1 MESEEASSLMEID
14 LDKLCRVCGLFNKIL
29 IQITSELQKKI
40 ESYLPIKVSQTDIC
54 SKLCI
59 HCTNALLMW
68 DEIYE
73 SCIETDRKLKEI
85 MTMSA
90 FTSNGNN
97 TNSDV
102 DTEEV
107 QRNVELESQGSEK
120 ELEIDLGG
128 ILDADVPEDAFGLNV
143 TTKLEEKEKHLSDQF
158 DALKNSTM
166 DLQVTSTP
174 VKVQNDHLELESY
187 EMTPQNTVEVPSLLV
202 ATDSNQN
209 TLKCSYCTTTAS
221 IKSQQDLNDHYRQEH
236 FESVFHCEMC
246 DNYLDRNDL
255 MTHMISHALES
266 ASGSLKIEEPSHVS
280 TSEKIQSQVNGVSS
294 TSTAAPSSQPTTT
307 VATAGASKTKQQGK
321 ENQLYCTV
329 CQKHFNT
336 RSGFAYHINQH
347 HSKIKNYS
355 CSFCDKKFGM
365 KRILDNHIRNIHSS
379 EKTFQCMKCFK
390 YFKTDAA
397 LYNHE
402 IIHKQ
407 SNYVCD
413 LCDKKF
419 HYKHN
424 LEVHRLLHSN
434 DRKYSCNHCSST
446 FKTRNYLAK
455 HLKGH
460 FSETKSFLCTYCDFK
475 TTQKRYLSEHVKR
488 KHSNTIKK
496 N

>member
-1 MESEEASSLMEID
+1 
-14 LDKLCRVCGLFNKIL
+14 
-29 IQITSELQKKI
+29 
-40 ESYLPIKVSQTDIC
+40 
-54 SKLCI
+54 
-59 HCTNALLMW
+59 MW

-73 SCIETDRKLKEI
+73 NCIETDRKLKEI

-90 FTSNGNN
+90 YTSNGNN
-97 TNSDV
+97 SEADEA
-102 DTEEV
+102 EEAEAEV
-107 QRNVELESQGSEK
+107 ESQGTEK
-120 ELEIDLGG
+120 ELEIDLGMLEEG
-128 ILDADVPEDAFGLNV
+128 PEELGLGAPFGMNV
-143 TTKLEEKEKHLSDQF
+143 SIKQQEKEKNLSAQF
-158 DALKNSTM
+158 DALKNST
-166 DLQVTSTP
+166 DTDVVLTSTP
-174 VKVQNDHLELESY
+174 IKDVTVQNSRSLE
-187 EMTPQNTVEVPSLLV
+187 NIDVP

-209 TLKCSYCTTTAS
+209 TLQCSYCTTMK

-236 FESVFHCEMC
+236 FKSVFHCEMC

-266 ASGSLKIEEPSHVS
+266 ASGSLKIEEPVAVTTT
-280 TSEKIQSQVNGVSS
+280 TSEPGPQVNGVSS
-294 TSTAAPSSQPTTT
+294 SSVPSQSGPA
-307 VATAGASKTKQQGK
+307 VKPVVVKQQGK

-355 CSFCDKKFGM
+355 CSFCEKKFGM

-413 LCDKKF
+413 VCSKKF

-460 FSETKSFLCTYCDFK
+460 FSETKSFLCSYCDFK

-488 KHSNTIKK
+488 KHSNMVGKK
-496 N
+496 D

>member
-1 MESEEASSLMEID
+1 
-14 LDKLCRVCGLFNKIL
+14 
-29 IQITSELQKKI
+29 
-40 ESYLPIKVSQTDIC
+40 
-54 SKLCI
+54 
-59 HCTNALLMW
+59 MW
-68 DEIYE
+68 DETYE
-73 SCIETDRKLKEI
+73 NCIETDRKLKELI
-85 MTMSA
+85 QITP
-90 FTSNGNN
+90 FTSNGNS
-97 TNSDV
+97 NSAKESD
-102 DTEEV
+102 EA
-107 QRNVELESQGSEK
+107 ESQGSEK
-120 ELEIDLGG
+120 DLQIDLGLDDLEDVTLEHDMTVLEKVVTSNSTD
-128 ILDADVPEDAFGLNV
+128 ILDEIMPEAKDID
-143 TTKLEEKEKHLSDQF
+143 LEIE
-158 DALKNSTM
+158 N
-166 DLQVTSTP
+166 
-174 VKVQNDHLELESY
+174 KVQNIDLH
-187 EMTPQNTVEVPSLLV
+187 Q

-209 TLKCSYCTTTAS
+209 QLKCMYCDIYS
-221 IKSQQDLNDHYRQEH
+221 PIKSQRDLNEHYRAEH
-236 FESVFHCEMC
+236 FDSVFHCEMC
-246 DNYLDRNDL
+246 DNFLDRNDL
-255 MTHMISHALES
+255 MPHMVQHALES
-266 ASGSLKIEEPSHVS
+266 AVQ
-280 TSEKIQSQVNGVSS
+280 QSVDV
-294 TSTAAPSSQPTTT
+294 PSSKEQNSVQDTSSSSVAIMQPPTSLPPP
-307 VATAGASKTKQQGK
+307 AAQKPKTGK

-336 RSGFAYHINQH
+336 RSGYAYHINQL

-407 SNYVCD
+407 SNYVCE
-413 LCDKKF
+413 LCNKKF

-460 FSETKSFLCTYCDFK
+460 FSDTKNFSCSYCDFK

-488 KHSNTIKK
+488 KHSNK
-496 N
+496 

>member
-1 MESEEASSLMEID
+1 MESEASSLMEIQSLD
-14 LDKLCRVCGLFNKIL
+14 LNNLCRVCGLFNKIL

-40 ESYLPIKVSQTDIC
+40 ESYLPIKVSETDIC

-59 HCTNALLMW
+59 HCTNALLNW

-73 SCIETDRKLKEI
+73 NCIETDRKLKEI

-90 FTSNGNN
+90 LASNDNN
-97 TNSDV
+97 S
-102 DTEEV
+102 EE
-107 QRNVELESQGSEK
+107 EGDEAAESQGSEK
-120 ELEIDLGG
+120 ELEIDLGM
-128 ILDADVPEDAFGLNV
+128 LDEPPEELRLTPN
-143 TTKLEEKEKHLSDQF
+143 KLQEKEKNLSAQF
-158 DALKNSTM
+158 DALKNSV
-166 DLQVTSTP
+166 DETP
-174 VKVQNDHLELESY
+174 KKKVQKRTEEDV
-187 EMTPQNTVEVPSLLV
+187 EMTKEVVV

-209 TLKCSYCTTTAS
+209 TLKCSYCTTVN

-236 FESVFHCEMC
+236 FDAVFHCEMC

-266 ASGSLKIEEPSHVS
+266 ATDSLKVAEPTQT
-280 TSEKIQSQVNGVSS
+280 TSKQPENSQVVNTNGHSS
-294 TSTAAPSSQPTTT
+294 SLPMPSPSQMQVKTSTAPT
-307 VATAGASKTKQQGK
+307 AASPPAKQHGK

-407 SNYVCD
+407 SNYGCD

-460 FSETKSFLCTYCDFK
+460 FSETKSFLCTHCDFK

-488 KHSNTIKK
+488 KHSNSAIAVKK
-496 N
+496 E

>member
-1 MESEEASSLMEID
+1 MESEQGSSLVEID
-14 LDKLCRVCGLFNKIL
+14 LEKLCRVCGLFNKIL

-40 ESYLPIKVSQTDIC
+40 ESYLPIKVSATDIC

-73 SCIETDRKLKEI
+73 NCIETDRKLKEI

-90 FTSNGNN
+90 YTSIGNN
-97 TNSDV
+97 TNSED
-102 DTEEV
+102 DPEE
-107 QRNVELESQGSEK
+107 NAEIESQETENK
-120 ELEIDLGG
+120 LEIDLG
-128 ILDADVPEDAFGLNV
+128 ILEDVPDDIGAASVLSAS
-143 TTKLEEKEKHLSDQF
+143 KIQEKEKNLSAQF
-158 DALKNSTM
+158 DALKNSS
-166 DLQVTSTP
+166 DVRPNGSKIQTSTP
-174 VKVQNDHLELESY
+174 IKVQSL
-187 EMTPQNTVEVPSLLV
+187 QVEGSLNISENEKSINGDSCLV
-202 ATDSNQN
+202 LATDSNQN
-209 TLKCSYCTTTAS
+209 TLKCSYCTTVT

-255 MTHMISHALES
+255 MSHMISHALES
-266 ASGSLKIEEPSHVS
+266 AVGSTKVDDQSNIPTSDLVQPQTNGSSSPIFTPPEPII
-280 TSEKIQSQVNGVSS
+280 TSV
-294 TSTAAPSSQPTTT
+294 TSN
-307 VATAGASKTKQQGK
+307 KTKQNGK

-336 RSGFAYHINQH
+336 RSGYAYHINQH

-460 FSETKSFLCTYCDFK
+460 FSETKSFLCTFCDFK

-488 KHSNTIKK
+488 KHSNMIEKK
-496 N
+496 D

>member
-1 MESEEASSLMEID
+1 
-14 LDKLCRVCGLFNKIL
+14 
-29 IQITSELQKKI
+29 
-40 ESYLPIKVSQTDIC
+40 
-54 SKLCI
+54 
-59 HCTNALLMW
+59 MW

-73 SCIETDRKLKEI
+73 NCIETDRKLKEI

-90 FTSNGNN
+90 YTSNGNN
-97 TNSDV
+97 SEADP
-102 DTEEV
+102 EEGG
-107 QRNVELESQGSEK
+107 NGAEMESQGTEK
-120 ELEIDLGG
+120 ELEIDLGM
-128 ILDADVPEDAFGLNV
+128 LDEVPEEPGLPFGINSC
-143 TTKLEEKEKHLSDQF
+143 KLQEKEKHLSAQF
-158 DALKNSTM
+158 DALKNSADTEHEFV
-166 DLQVTSTP
+166 LPSILL
-174 VKVQNDHLELESY
+174 KVQKSQPLGINEEDA
-187 EMTPQNTVEVPSLLV
+187 TPKMIEVS

-209 TLKCSYCTTTAS
+209 TLKCSYCTTAM
-221 IKSQQDLNDHYRQEH
+221 IKSQQDLNDHYRQDH

-266 ASGSLKIEEPSHVS
+266 ASDSIKIEQPTPMT
-280 TSEKIQSQVNGVSS
+280 TSGPDKGQINGVSS
-294 TSTAAPSSQPTTT
+294 SSVPSQPVTI
-307 VATAGASKTKQQGK
+307 AGPAKPAKQQGK

-407 SNYVCD
+407 SNYLCE

-460 FSETKSFLCTYCDFK
+460 FSETKSFLCSYCDFK

-488 KHSNTIKK
+488 KHSNMIGKK

>member
-1 MESEEASSLMEID
+1 MSA
-14 LDKLCRVCGLFNKIL
+14 
-29 IQITSELQKKI
+29 
-40 ESYLPIKVSQTDIC
+40 
-54 SKLCI
+54 
-59 HCTNALLMW
+59 CTN
-68 DEIYE
+68 
-73 SCIETDRKLKEI
+73 
-85 MTMSA
+85 
-90 FTSNGNN
+90 SNGNN
-97 TNSDV
+97 SNSEADP
-102 DTEEV
+102 EEV
-107 QRNVELESQGSEK
+107 GDAEMESQGSEK
-120 ELEIDLGG
+120 ELEIDLGM
-128 ILDADVPEDAFGLNV
+128 LDEGPEEAVLPFGMTVN
-143 TTKLEEKEKHLSDQF
+143 KLQEKEKNLSAQF
-158 DALKNSTM
+158 DALKNSS
-166 DLQVTSTP
+166 DVVVTSTP
-174 VKVQNDHLELESY
+174 EKVQKSQAPMEMQINVADL
-187 EMTPQNTVEVPSLLV
+187 MTPKTMEVS

-209 TLKCSYCTTTAS
+209 TLKCSYCTTVK
-221 IKSQQDLNDHYRQEH
+221 IKSQQNLNDHYRQEH

-266 ASGSLKIEEPSHVS
+266 ASDSFRIDEPAQAA
-280 TSEKIQSQVNGVSS
+280 TSGPAQTSQMNGVSS
-294 TSTAAPSSQPTTT
+294 STVPSQDVTTAPAPTKTPAKQP
-307 VATAGASKTKQQGK
+307 GK
-321 ENQLYCTV
+321 ENQLYCSV

-355 CSFCDKKFGM
+355 CSFCEKKFGM

-460 FSETKSFLCTYCDFK
+460 FSETKSFLCSYCDFK

-488 KHSNTIKK
+488 KHSNMIGKK
-496 N
+496 D